1 MASPIITPLPVQT
14 DTDYKPLSKLAVI
27 GFLVSLASPFIF
39 ASENLFWMLLI
50 PILPA
55 FILCFIALRAIRSS
69 EGNLAGEAVALLGL
83 VIAVG
88 SGLGWLTM
96 TLTTKFITEREAR
109 AAADDWLQK
118 LQKGEFGAAYLMTKP
133 PSARKINFNP
143 EELNRLRKLFPHNQ
157 YASDFDNFLIEPLS
171 GLFLRYGEKA
181 KFTYGGLLEAKTV
194 SGVAI
199 YRFRYDIDTPAA
211 TGSCIVVA
219 NSENDMD
226 DEGIRRDYVVR
237 FDNNNI
243 LLQDTAYGGELT
255 FMRNKAEDQ
264 AQRLGFAIANDEG
277 EVIQNMMDAKRLGDF
292 SMVLGFARPPDIRG
306 EILDIKIQRPMR
318 LMSDKKENNRW
329 SLTFDCT
336 LFIADSRGIDFTVTA
351 ESQDEKGNQW
361 LFHDVRFRGL
371 RKIGTNNPDAVMSIQ
386 SGPASNK
393 PER

>member
-277 EVIQNMMDAKRLGDF
+277 EVIQ
-292 SMVLGFARPPDIRG
+292 
-306 EILDIKIQRPMR
+306 
-318 LMSDKKENNRW
+318 
-329 SLTFDCT
+329 
-336 LFIADSRGIDFTVTA
+336 
-351 ESQDEKGNQW
+351 
-361 LFHDVRFRGL
+361 
-371 RKIGTNNPDAVMSIQ
+371 
-386 SGPASNK
+386 
-393 PER
+393 